1 MKELEK
7 TKRISIAAV
16 ITILVVIIALL
27 SYKKPKHLYAINT
40 EQALEKVLEN
50 NFVELNQLNTDSSIL
65 IDIRNRFDYE
75 KGHIE
80 NAINIDASD
89 ILNDEIS
96 DVLENLKE
104 DQKTILL
111 YGNTPADAIAPLMVL
126 QQLGFDNI
134 KILAVNNTL
143 NQDKLVTT
151 PAEIEKKGENIN
163 QFIEASVKKVNE
175 LMKAKPKPRPKPV
188 VKAPVKKVIPK
199 KKKKKMPVE
208 GGC

>member
-27 SYKKPKHLYAINT
+27 TYKKPKHLYTVNT
-40 EQALEKVLEN
+40 QQALEQTALN
-50 NFVELNQLNTDSSIL
+50 NFIQKSELNSETIL
-65 IDIRNRFDYE
+65 IDIRNKFEFE

-89 ILNDEIS
+89 IL
-96 DVLENLKE
+96 LEDNKNVFETLKE
-104 DQKTILL
+104 EGKNVAL
-111 YGNTPADAIAPLMVL
+111 YGNTPSEAIAPLMVL
-126 QQLGFDNI
+126 QQLGFNNV
-134 KILAVNNTL
+134 KILAVNNSL
-143 NQDKLVTT
+143 NQDKLITT

-163 QFIEASVKKVNE
+163 KFIETSAKKVNE
-175 LMKAKPKPRPKPV
+175 LMKAKPKPKPV
-188 VKAPVKKVIPK
+188 VKAPVKKVVIPK